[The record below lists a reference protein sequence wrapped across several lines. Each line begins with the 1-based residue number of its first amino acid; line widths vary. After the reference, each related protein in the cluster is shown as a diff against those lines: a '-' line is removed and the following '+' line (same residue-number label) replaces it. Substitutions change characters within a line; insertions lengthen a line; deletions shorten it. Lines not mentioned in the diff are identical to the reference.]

1 MGQAGRW
8 SRWVELLSF
17 TLEAVMNL
25 TSAPVVCERDVKVGH
40 RSGMDKQLVQE
51 PIPRPFR

>member
-51 PIPRPFR
+51 PIPRPIR